1 MSGIISLDDL
11 EVDSDEDIV
20 EYEVYPRTEKL
31 ECM

>member
-1 MSGIISLDDL
+1 MPGIVSLDDL
-11 EVDSDEDIV
+11 DVDSDDGNV